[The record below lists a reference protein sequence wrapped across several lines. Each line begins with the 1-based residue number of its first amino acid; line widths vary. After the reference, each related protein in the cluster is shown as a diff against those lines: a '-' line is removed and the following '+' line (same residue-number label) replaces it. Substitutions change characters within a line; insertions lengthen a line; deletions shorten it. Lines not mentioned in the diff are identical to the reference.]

1 METPFITHAPI
12 SRESEPN
19 CTASPDF
26 WVTNSATSGGICVFK
41 FRGAFTDLFS
51 EKQDAPTTGA
61 ESQAVVQAV
70 IPHAKNSPKETRL
83 QPDVWWLSSHIVSFI
98 SMPRLSSSILSPPN
112 CLCSRPVIISPLTN
126 ISISSFCQ
134 PCHYY
139 SPLPALISH
148 FPFPFPFHHDQS
160 LCYAFPVLPYFFP
173 PFYPSYLTFIPSIS
187 RSSFSFHSLSTQFR
201 QKHPHS
207 LGSAGF
213 GDMLGTSPVLS
224 DLALPSWGRF
234 CTSLHWS
241 IPCADASFGVQIKTF
256 KPACSIFPKTWQQG
270 GN

>member
-70 IPHAKNSPKETRL
+70 IPCVKNSPKETRL

-126 ISISSFCQ
+126 ISISSFCL

-139 SPLPALISH
+139 SPLPALISLLSH
-148 FPFPFPFHHDQS
+148 SQFTMPSLSAMHFQFSLIFPPFLSLVSHLHPIHLPILIFFPFPFNSVQ
-160 LCYAFPVLPYFFP
+160 A
-173 PFYPSYLTFIPSIS
+173 
-187 RSSFSFHSLSTQFR
+187 
-201 QKHPHS
+201 
-207 LGSAGF
+207 
-213 GDMLGTSPVLS
+213 GTSPQPGLS
-224 DLALPSWGRF
+224 GIWRLGGNK
-234 CTSLHWS
+234 
-241 IPCADASFGVQIKTF
+241 PCALRSGTAIPGKVLYIPALEHPLGRCIIRGANKKAQI
-256 KPACSIFPKTWQQG
+256 SM
-270 GN
+270 